1 MKKSKRLLA
10 LLIGLFCAAFTPAP
24 ARAQFI
30 GFSSP
35 QTVQQ
40 TLAPALTA
48 CTGVAQNFPVQNL
61 GQTQHYA
68 SIVASNANVSV
79 TLKIQGLDVNGN
91 FFTISDVVFGSGI
104 SGANPTVTASGYF
117 PIVRVVVLCTGGT
130 FTLSYSGASS
140 TPNVIAG
147 AYLSA
152 QVDKPIFAGQAASLS
167 FPSGLIVPP
176 FGSTAGTLAFQ
187 FTTAANAGATLNVV
201 CVANGVNGTYWTE
214 VFAIANTL
222 AMQSFSVGGQNCG
235 LLQVTYTTG
244 GGAGTAALDYLF
256 TSPGLLN
263 STLASYTHITATTA
277 TTIKGT
283 AGTFLGVN
291 INTAAAGTVSVF
303 DLGAAACTGTPATN
317 VVAVIT
323 VNATDP
329 PHSTPFNIYLSN
341 GICVKASVGMD
352 LTVEAN

>member
-1 MKKSKRLLA
+1 MRKSKYFLA
-10 LLIGLFCAAFTPAP
+10 VLGALFCAFAGPRP

-61 GQTQHYA
+61 GQTQHFA
-68 SIVASNANVSV
+68 SIVATNTNVSIA
-79 TLKIQGLDVNGN
+79 LKIQGLDVNGN
-91 FFTISDVVFGSGI
+91 IFTISDVAFGSGI
-104 SGANPTVTASGYF
+104 AGANPTVTASGYF
-117 PIVRVVVLCTGGT
+117 PVIRVVVICSGGT

-140 TPNVIAG
+140 TPNVISG

-152 QVDKPIFAGQAASLS
+152 QVDKSIFSGLPANLS

-201 CVANGVNGTYWTE
+201 CVGNGVNNTYWTE
-214 VFAIANTL
+214 VFTIANTL

-244 GGAGTAALDYLF
+244 GGAGTVALDYLF
-256 TSPGLLN
+256 TPPGLLN
-263 STLASYTHITATTA
+263 PTLASYTHITGTTA

-283 AGTFLGVN
+283 AGSFLGVN

-303 DLGAAACTGTPATN
+303 DLGAAACTGTPSTN

-329 PHSTPFNIYLSN
+329 PHATPFNVYLSN

-352 LTVEAN
+352 LTVGAN